1 MTISRKD
8 LEKLFQFATSQ
19 ANFFINGNMYDQID
33 GIAMGSPF
41 SLIFANIFMEIHEK
55 GWIRDYSYG
64 GLLYYKR
71 YVDDIFFRN

>member
-1 MTISRKD
+1 
-8 LEKLFQFATSQ
+8 
-19 ANFFINGNMYDQID
+19 MYDQID
-33 GIAMGSPF
+33 GIAMGSSF
-41 SLIFANIFMEIHEK
+41 SLIFANIFMEIHGK